1 MKPRTGFSCTHCFHS
16 AVSYSLTR
24 GLAPFTDR
32 KRIRPMWDSTLVNQ
46 RIHST
51 AASGARASLA
61 METKLVQVEEA
72 TPVPRGPLGTGMNQ
86 NLKSGGALSSPME
99 EES

>member
-1 MKPRTGFSCTHCFHS
+1 MC
-16 AVSYSLTR
+16 
-24 GLAPFTDR
+24 
-32 KRIRPMWDSTLVNQ
+32 DSTPVNQ

-51 AASGARASLA
+51 AASGALASLD

-86 NLKSGGALSSPME
+86 NLKSGGALSRPIE
-99 EES
+99 DEL